1 MKIVPFCFVFWIGM
15 KYFDYSKR
23 NETKLTTLLWN
34 AKLAQILH
42 AHFFLSKI
50 VREKNPQR
58 SVLLLNESYIY
69 IYISIEPDK
78 MRLMITTS
86 RGNLFLN
93 PSLFVWFFYPSKMS
107 PNFPAS
113 NQQFY
118 SIFFFPVE
126 PSWLHWTDS
135 DLLVSTVGPKLGFF
149 CFHLFV
155 SRFKLY
161 IIFVYIK

>member
-15 KYFDYSKR
+15 KCFDYSKR

-69 IYISIEPDK
+69 IY
-78 MRLMITTS
+78 L
-86 RGNLFLN
+86 LN
-93 PSLFVWFFYPSKMS
+93 PTKWDWWSPPHVAIYSSTLHYLSDSFIHQRWALISLLLI
-107 PNFPAS
+107 N
-113 NQQFY
+113 N
-118 SIFFFPVE
+118 SIPFFFPRRTIMTSLNWFWSSGINCGTKTRV
-126 PSWLHWTDS
+126 
-135 DLLVSTVGPKLGFF
+135 LLFSFI
-149 CFHLFV
+149 CFSF
-155 SRFKLY
+155 
-161 IIFVYIK
+161 